1 MKGANLIGGTVLAL
15 LGVVGVKLYGEYK
28 YYCGRVDCHE
38 FYEPIVDCLHEY
50 IIKSHK
56 DLDKKEKA

>member
-1 MKGANLIGGTVLAL
+1 MKGINFIGGATLAL

-38 FYEPIVDCLHEY
+38 FYEPIVDGLHEY
-50 IIKSHK
+50 IIKLNK
-56 DLDKKEKA
+56 ELDEKKA

>member
-38 FYEPIVDCLHEY
+38 FYEPIVDGLHEC
-50 IIKSHK
+50 IIKLHK